1 MIKFLILFGVGY
13 LAYRALK
20 SWMTESS
27 SLQKTFAN
35 KSAGEIEDVMIKD
48 PFCEVY
54 FPKRTGVHLKFQG
67 EDLFFCSTECR
78 DKFLTSRSEN

>member
-1 MIKFLILFGVGY
+1 MIKFLVIFGVVY
-13 LAYRALK
+13 FAYRALK
-20 SWMTESS
+20 SWLTENS
-27 SLQKTFAN
+27 SLPNTGAD

-67 EDLFFCSTECR
+67 EDLFFCSTECK
-78 DKFLTSRSEN
+78 DKFVASRSGN